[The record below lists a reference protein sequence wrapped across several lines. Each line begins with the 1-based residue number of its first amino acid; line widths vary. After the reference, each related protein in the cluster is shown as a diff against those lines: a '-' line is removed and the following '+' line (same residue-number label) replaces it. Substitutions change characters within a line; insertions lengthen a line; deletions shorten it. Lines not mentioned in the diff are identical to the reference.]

1 MPTEE
6 TVEIVYMKK
15 SEAVGVNSVGFLEQV
30 PKIKGPEL
38 VKYCLLL
45 NLFFWWKCLGF
56 MLTLVYCMYCN
67 SVYFK
72 NWSLNKI
79 LIWRMLDWD
88 KT

>member
-30 PKIKGPEL
+30 PKIKGPEF

-45 NLFFWWKCLGF
+45 NLFF
-56 MLTLVYCMYCN
+56 LVEMFGIHVN
-67 SVYFK
+67 ISVLYV
-72 NWSLNKI
+72 L
-79 LIWRMLDWD
+79 
-88 KT
+88 